1 MAQEDKERYAPI
13 VLFVY
18 KRLDHAR
25 IVIDALLRNQ
35 EAKDSMLFIY
45 SDAPK
50 NEQDAAAVRSVRD
63 YIRSVSGFK
72 NVVITE
78 RKYNYGIEK
87 SEIEGVSRILGEYDR
102 AIILEDDIEVG
113 NQFLKY
119 MNYCLSTYKDDKSV
133 YTVTGYSFLKS
144 APENNNLFGFTRSFA
159 AWGWATW
166 NDRWQHMKKSLNKA
180 DIRYVVR
187 KKKSL
192 DNGQEFSYLLL
203 HQYKTNT
210 LTWDVAWY
218 YSCFKNAG
226 LTLFPYNTLVNNIG
240 MDGSGVH
247 YNDDKKHNRI
257 ERINDREEIVYP
269 INPEPFGATLK
280 LVVQQKKAAE
290 NIPMFRRL
298 KMAVRFGLNAIQIL
312 TTGTES
318 VQVRGI

>member
-1 MAQEDKERYAPI
+1 M
-13 VLFVY
+13 
-18 KRLDHAR
+18 
-25 IVIDALLRNQ
+25 
-35 EAKDSMLFIY
+35 
-45 SDAPK
+45 
-50 NEQDAAAVRSVRD
+50 
-63 YIRSVSGFK
+63 
-72 NVVITE
+72 
-78 RKYNYGIEK
+78 
-87 SEIEGVSRILGEYDR
+87 
-102 AIILEDDIEVG
+102 EDDIEVG

-166 NDRWQHMKKSLNKA
+166 NDRWQHMKKSLNKD

-240 MDGSGVH
+240 MDGSCVH

-318 VQVRGI
+318 VQVPGI